1 MSLRDQLTEI
11 KEKGL
16 ADIQQTNDLKA
27 LNEIRVHLLG
37 KKARLPLHCGESKN

>member
-16 ADIQQTNDLKA
+16 ADIEQTNDLKK
-27 LNEIRVHLLG
+27 LKRHSS
-37 KKARLPLHCGESKN
+37 PFTW